1 MCLVVIDTATYFN
14 SNSVM
19 SFRVF
24 FRKKQFFPS
33 RHPHS
38 FTLCPKITE
47 RPPNRKQ
54 RFSLRFIDIFSF
66 LHLMPLTHT
75 WHLLLVMLSSNA
87 DSAFNDSIFSADKDG
102 SRMAFLSTI
111 LVPYD
116 VSRPLT
122 IELEAWEK
130 APKKLLHSL
139 MLQKLWFTEVCG
151 LYVVVLIS
159 GEKYFVAS
167 CLTQSFGYIWKTII
181 SCSRC

>member
-1 MCLVVIDTATYFN
+1 
-14 SNSVM
+14 M
-19 SFRVF
+19 SFTVF
-24 FRKKQFFPS
+24 FRKKTPLFSATSPALIHTLPKNHREASKPQTTVLFEVHRQF
-33 RHPHS
+33 
-38 FTLCPKITE
+38 
-47 RPPNRKQ
+47 
-54 RFSLRFIDIFSF
+54 FSF

-181 SCSRC
+181 SCSIC